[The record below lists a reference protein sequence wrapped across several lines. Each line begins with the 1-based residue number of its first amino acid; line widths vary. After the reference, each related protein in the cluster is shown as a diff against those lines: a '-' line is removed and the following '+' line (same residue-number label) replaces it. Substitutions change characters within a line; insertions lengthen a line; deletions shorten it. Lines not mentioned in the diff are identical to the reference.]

1 DRSADAR
8 RVPQRPHRPRR
19 RGRELGRHRRRHG
32 LSHRHDRRLSLIQPA
47 LHGALCDQPPHAHD
61 RRGGCPAD
69 ADRRR
74 AEGRRVR
81 EEVSDMAGKPP
92 VGSIGWCD
100 LTISDACG
108 ARDFY
113 RSVVGWSATELDMGG
128 YADYVMNQPN
138 NGTATAGV
146 CWARGVNEGIPPVWL
161 VYFVVASLDASL
173 R

>member
-1 DRSADAR
+1 M
-8 RVPQRPHRPRR
+8 
-19 RGRELGRHRRRHG
+19 
-32 LSHRHDRRLSLIQPA
+32 
-47 LHGALCDQPPHAHD
+47 
-61 RRGGCPAD
+61 
-69 ADRRR
+69 
-74 AEGRRVR
+74 AE
-81 EEVSDMAGKPP
+81 KPP

-100 LTISDACG
+100 LTNSDACG

-173 R
+173 RQVRENGGTVVREPSGAGGGRMAIIRDPAGAVCALYEA